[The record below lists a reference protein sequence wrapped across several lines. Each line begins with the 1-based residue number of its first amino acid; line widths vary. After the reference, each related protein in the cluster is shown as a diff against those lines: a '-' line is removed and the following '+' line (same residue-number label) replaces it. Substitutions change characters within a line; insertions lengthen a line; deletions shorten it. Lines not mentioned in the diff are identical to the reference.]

1 VLRAD
6 IGRRGERGLE
16 HKVGRPLWSRGW
28 PGSRCRQSP
37 GRPH

>member
-16 HKVGRPLWSRGW
+16 HKVADRFL
-28 PGSRCRQSP
+28 RCNRECQGGAERFAP
-37 GRPH
+37 